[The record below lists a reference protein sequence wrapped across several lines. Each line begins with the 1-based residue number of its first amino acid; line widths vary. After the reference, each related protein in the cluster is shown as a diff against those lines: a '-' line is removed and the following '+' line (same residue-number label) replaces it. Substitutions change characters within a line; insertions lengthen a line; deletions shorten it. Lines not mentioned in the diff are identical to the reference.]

1 MEIKNKF
8 NIIQGKF
15 LSQDLN
21 QLQLGNYIHLLD
33 DVPKISLEKLL
44 ILYKNNSKGQKNLID
59 NINFIEFIAKYTQ
72 ITQKDIKFLDKYI
85 SFLESCISLLRLNQL
100 NLEKKKLKTE
110 LKIAQERNK
119 SAEISTK
126 ITLLNKL
133 NESIKEYN
141 TRLKL
146 FEEDFL
152 PIKNQKKMLEDKLGN
167 LKKTQIEFR
176 KEQKDIFN
184 KINILTREEESQ
196 NNDQNE
202 KIETLRKNA
211 KILRDK
217 IDDIKQKIEN
227 SQYKLNQN
235 LPKFKEFDKI
245 YHNLKEN
252 LEIDKKKMRNL
263 RIELEEVIDL
273 NKLDEL
279 TESGLKELSYIR
291 PISLIKSNIDNITN
305 EIIKIESF
313 NQKYFKNKN
322 NLLIKDL
329 KMFKS
334 NLDNFFSNQLEEFDS
349 NELES
354 KIKSLKKLGIW
365 LYKFQKLLNEFLETI
380 NLKISIDFFLNLT
393 PNFAKNSQIIIN
405 FKRFKE
411 EAIIYDNLTTPEK
424 VFFII
429 CFYLT
434 IESLKN
440 KRNIIFTNLIIPEDY
455 NKKGS
460 IFRTLTKIMP
470 IFNESPDLKEK
481 SLTFLI
487 SGFKLTKDIK
497 NVQIYNINNT

>member
-1 MEIKNKF
+1 
-8 NIIQGKF
+8 
-15 LSQDLN
+15 
-21 QLQLGNYIHLLD
+21 LGNYIYLLD
-33 DVPKISLEKLL
+33 EIPKISLEKLL
-44 ILYKNNSKGQKNLID
+44 ILYKKNSKAQKSLIN
-59 NINFIEFIAKYTQ
+59 NINFIEIIAKYTQ
-72 ITQKDIKFLDKYI
+72 TTQKNIKFLDKYI
-85 SFLESCISLLRLNQL
+85 SFLESCISFLKLNQL
-100 NLEKKKLKTE
+100 NFEKKKLNIE

-119 SAEISTK
+119 SAEIATK
-126 ITLLNKL
+126 ITLFNKL
-133 NESIKEYN
+133 NDSIIEYN

-146 FEEDFL
+146 FEEDYL
-152 PIKNQKKMLEDKLGN
+152 SIKNQKKMLEENLGN
-167 LKKTQIEFR
+167 FKKTQIKFK
-176 KEQKDIFN
+176 KEQKEIFN
-184 KINILTREEESQ
+184 QINILTREEESQ
-196 NNDQNE
+196 SNDQNK

-217 IDDIKQKIEN
+217 INDIKQKIEN

-235 LPKFKEFDKI
+235 MPKFKEFDKI

-252 LEIDKKKMRNL
+252 LEIDKKKIKNL
-263 RIELEEVIDL
+263 RMELEEVIDL
-273 NKLDEL
+273 NKLDEI
-279 TESGLKELSYIR
+279 TESGLKELSHIR
-291 PISLIKSNIDNITN
+291 PISLIKSNIANITK

-313 NQKYFKNKN
+313 NQKYFKNESD
-322 NLLIKDL
+322 LLIKDL
-329 KMFKS
+329 NLFKS
-334 NLDNFFSNQLEEFDS
+334 NLDDFFSKGLEEFDN

-380 NLKISIDFFLNLT
+380 NLKISIDFFFNLT

-405 FKRFKE
+405 FKRVKE
-411 EAIIYDNLTTPEK
+411 EAVIYDNLTTPEK

-470 IFNESPDLKEK
+470 VFNESPDLKEK

-487 SGFKLTKDIK
+487 SEFKLTKDIK

>member
-1 MEIKNKF
+1 
-8 NIIQGKF
+8 
-15 LSQDLN
+15 
-21 QLQLGNYIHLLD
+21 
-33 DVPKISLEKLL
+33 
-44 ILYKNNSKGQKNLID
+44 
-59 NINFIEFIAKYTQ
+59 
-72 ITQKDIKFLDKYI
+72 
-85 SFLESCISLLRLNQL
+85 
-100 NLEKKKLKTE
+100 
-110 LKIAQERNK
+110 
-119 SAEISTK
+119 
-126 ITLLNKL
+126 
-133 NESIKEYN
+133 
-141 TRLKL
+141 
-146 FEEDFL
+146 
-152 PIKNQKKMLEDKLGN
+152 MLEDKLGN

-487 SGFKLTKDIK
+487 SGFKLTKDTK